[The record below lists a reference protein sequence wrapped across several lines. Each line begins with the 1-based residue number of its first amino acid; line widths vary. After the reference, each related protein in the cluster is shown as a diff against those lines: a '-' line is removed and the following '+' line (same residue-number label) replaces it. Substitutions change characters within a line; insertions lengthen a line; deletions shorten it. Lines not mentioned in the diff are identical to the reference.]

1 MKPAGIILFARN
13 VVSPDQV
20 KQLVAEARMAAAS
33 ERFLVLVDQEG
44 GRVQRLSAPH
54 WPRYPKA
61 QAFARIAD
69 EGRAEECARLCAR
82 LIADDLHELGINTS
96 CAPVLDVPVAGA
108 DDIIGDRAYGNDP
121 ATVIRLGGAVA
132 RGLLEGG
139 VLPVMKHIPGHG
151 RAMADSHLSLPVI
164 EAPLSE
170 LQQAD
175 FTTFAALRH
184 LPMAMTAH
192 VVLTAVDPT
201 APVTI
206 SKKAID
212 EIVRGFIGFDGLL
225 MTDDLSMKAL
235 SGSIGSRTR
244 AALEAGCDIVL
255 HCNGKMAEMA
265 EVAAASPLLEGES
278 RRRFEAA
285 WAHLSEPAPFDR
297 GEAKQALAD
306 SLAALA

>member
-1 MKPAGIILFARN
+1 
-13 VVSPDQV
+13 
-20 KQLVAEARMAAAS
+20 
-33 ERFLVLVDQEG
+33 
-44 GRVQRLSAPH
+44 
-54 WPRYPKA
+54 
-61 QAFARIAD
+61 
-69 EGRAEECARLCAR
+69 
-82 LIADDLHELGINTS
+82 
-96 CAPVLDVPVAGA
+96 
-108 DDIIGDRAYGNDP
+108 
-121 ATVIRLGGAVA
+121 
-132 RGLLEGG
+132 
-139 VLPVMKHIPGHG
+139 MKHIPGHG

-192 VVLTAVDPT
+192 VVLAAVDQT
-201 APVTI
+201 APVTV